1 MHMFREQAKTQSL
14 MVSSHSADQVSP
26 DVQIGNEPP
35 MLGGDRKSAP
45 DRREVSLRWLSGTA
59 LTGLTS
65 TILMSAALF
74 AALDGRELLAVPAEV
89 ATSDQLGLLSE
100 DEVAEKGPRVYTA
113 TALKA
118 ELSDR
123 RRMSVSMVTR
133 VGDSDVIRT
142 KPFEHVQ
149 IALAAGHSTD
159 KTYPAFN
166 PLNIFSDG
174 SEPETVEEDG
184 QSIIYGANVE
194 TEVEVRIADF
204 SFSDDIPADSLALSD
219 TEAEEIVRETA
230 AILTDGTVQLASL
243 HYVDPFRF
251 GIADPGLASGL
262 GLASAARIVP
272 ENMSVAA
279 RENKGKSSFLAF
291 DEDLIELSDAGD
303 IAPILEET
311 GYGRAPGMAAALETL
326 LRAKT
331 LKAGHA
337 IRLGLQETGNGA
349 EIVRASVYSGTNH
362 QLTIALNDR
371 RQYVP
376 APEPVDPGVMRQ
388 REGGA
393 EIPVVAGRDMPSAYD
408 AIYASV
414 LSYELPESM
423 AADIVR
429 MVAADVD
436 FRSPIRPTDRLELF
450 FAVPEDT
457 GVEAQDHEL
466 LFVEASFGGPV
477 RTFYRFRSSDG
488 VVDYYDG
495 EGRSAR
501 QFLLRNPV
509 PNGKFRSPFGK
520 RKHPILGYVR
530 MHWGVDWAAPRGTP
544 IIAPGN
550 GVVTKAGWVSGYG
563 KQTVIRHAN
572 GYETSYSHQSKFA
585 KGIGKG
591 ARVRQGQVIGYIGT
605 TGLSTGPHLHYE
617 LAVNGN
623 RVDPMRVR
631 LPKGR
636 VLAGDDL
643 QAFLSERD
651 RINALLGKDSE
662 DPTVV
667 AQVSE

>member
-1 MHMFREQAKTQSL
+1 
-14 MVSSHSADQVSP
+14 MVTSQPANQTSP
-26 DVQIGNEPP
+26 KIELGNEPP
-35 MLGGDRKSAP
+35 MLGSDRKSLP

-89 ATSDQLGLLSE
+89 ATSDQLSIY
-100 DEVAEKGPRVYTA
+100 DENEIAEKGPRVFIPA
-113 TALKA
+113 SLKA

-123 RRMSVSMVTR
+123 RRMDVSMITR

-142 KPFEHVQ
+142 KPFEHVH
-149 IALAAGHSTD
+149 IALAAGHNTD
-159 KTYPAFN
+159 KDYPAFN

-174 SEPETVEEDG
+174 SEPEPLEDDT

-194 TEVEVRIADF
+194 TEVEVRFASFDF
-204 SFSDDIPADSLALSD
+204 DEEIPEDPLALSD
-219 TEAEEIVRETA
+219 AEAEEIVRETA

-243 HYVDPFRF
+243 HYIDPFRF
-251 GIADPGLASGL
+251 GISDPSLVTGL
-262 GLASAARIVP
+262 GLATAAKVVP

-279 RENKGKSSFLAF
+279 RAANNRSEPGFAAF
-291 DEDLIELSDAGD
+291 DEDLIELNDAGE
-303 IAPILEET
+303 IGVLLAET
-311 GYGRAPGMAAALETL
+311 GYGKASNMATALETL
-326 LRAKT
+326 LQAKS
-331 LKAGHA
+331 LKSGHA
-337 IRLGLQETGNGA
+337 IRLGLQATEDGA
-349 EIVRASVYSGTNH
+349 DIVRASVYSGANH

-376 APEPVDPGVMRQ
+376 APEPVDPGVMR
-388 REGGA
+388 RRDGELGA
-393 EIPVVAGRDMPSAYD
+393 PVVANREMPSAYD
-408 AIYASV
+408 AIYRSV
-414 LSYELPESM
+414 LSYDLPDTM

-436 FRSPIRPTDRLELF
+436 FRSAIRPTDRIELF
-450 FAVPEDT
+450 FALPED
-457 GVEAQDHEL
+457 EAAAPDGHEL
-466 LFVEASFGGPV
+466 LFVEASFGGSA
-477 RTFYRFRSSDG
+477 RTYYRFRSSDG
-488 VVDYYDG
+488 VADYYDR

-509 PNGKFRSPFGK
+509 PNGVFRSPFGK

-550 GVVTKAGWVSGYG
+550 GVVTKAGWASGYG
-563 KQTVIRHAN
+563 KQIVLRHAN

-591 ARVRQGQVIGYIGT
+591 VKVRQGQIIGYIGT

-617 LAVNGN
+617 MKVNGN

-636 VLAGDDL
+636 VLEGEEL
-643 QAFLSERD
+643 KAFARERD
-651 RINALLGKDSE
+651 RINALLGKSLE
-662 DPTVV
+662 DDGTVV
-667 AQVSE
+667 AQVAG